1 MSRNYSH
8 GDSNSNDENN
18 FNNNNDNNSN
28 NNNNDKNNNNN
39 NNNNNFNDNNYHS
52 LYYQAKKGP
61 QGICCIHIPW
71 TTRYM
76 HAFFILSFN
85 YPNFNCCLRAL
96 T

>member
-28 NNNNDKNNNNN
+28 NDNNDKNNNNN

-52 LYYQAKKGP
+52 LYYQAKAHKVYVAYIYLGP
-61 QGICCIHIPW
+61 QGICMHSLFFHL
-71 TTRYM
+71 TT
-76 HAFFILSFN
+76 
-85 YPNFNCCLRAL
+85 L
-96 T
+96 TLIVVYVP